1 MCTRRL
7 VCTDKEAGAPINSGM
22 RTDAATPAPARRRR
36 ILLPCNAELSTPGAA
51 APASCPLHAAS
62 THATP
67 HRNSF
72 ARAFTALRL
81 FRTPQRLRQTDL
93 VPRRRHAQNTLLELA
108 KCRAAMAHRASSAT
122 RCTRWATAS
131 PRSGPKRSTT
141 SASASA
147 SPTSTRPVSTGT
159 RL

>member
-22 RTDAATPAPARRRR
+22 GTDAATPRTNTAPSH
-36 ILLPCNAELSTPGAA
+36 PSCNAELSTPGAA